1 MANRNKRLLLGWTG
15 TLFFSLFLS
24 SCVHLVVQEI
34 TVKSKFAKK
43 YNCPRKQ
50 ITIVEDAVNSSGEV
64 YKLVGCG
71 VTAVYNG
78 TKEIYVEQ

>member
-1 MANRNKRLLLGWTG
+1 MRWKKKTLLIWISAGL
-15 TLFFSLFLS
+15 LSVFLS
-24 SCVHLVVQEI
+24 SCVHIVVQEI

-43 YNCPRKQ
+43 YNCPRRE
-50 ITIVEDAVNSSGEV
+50 IEVVESDANSRGDV

-78 TKEIYVEQ
+78 TKEVYAQK